1 MRISIKP
8 IDRLGSP
15 GPGWDPITVI
25 ELQLT
30 DDEGGKAFYADN
42 VPADLSKGAAFSLE
56 HAVQKLLDN
65 TGCITDKE
73 YRRRIAILERSIESA
88 HDRAQEEKSRADA
101 LQAQNRE
108 LNSMIDKYG
117 LRAII
122 ELAIGA
128 ERTADSVEMLR
139 QKVKSLDDAVP
150 AWARGIG

>member
-8 IDRLGSP
+8 IDRRGSP
-15 GPGWDPITVI
+15 GPGWGPITVI

-30 DDEGGKAFYADN
+30 DDEGGKAFYAEN
-42 VPADLSKGAAFSLE
+42 VPADLSKSAAFSLE

-73 YRRRIAILERSIESA
+73 YRRRIAVLERSIESA

-108 LNSMIDKYG
+108 LNSRIDKYG

-139 QKVKSLDDAVP
+139 QKVKSLDDAVS
-150 AWARGIG
+150 ARARER